1 VPAIDLERPAR
12 RRRAE
17 AAWRAFVEGGGA
29 EGVDAELARSWARAR
44 DVYRVDPALARAPLL
59 PPDDLA
65 IRRARDELFEL
76 AAPIL
81 SGFGGRI
88 VESGDALA
96 FLDADGWILTVA
108 GDPRTLERLAGVGFR
123 PGGGWREEQVGTSA
137 PGTALA
143 EGRPVAVLASEH
155 YLAALHPWAT
165 SAAPIV
171 APGRDAPAAVVALA
185 GPWETHGAQAL
196 VAATA
201 VATLVEERLRAVA
214 TLRAEVIRYALRAA
228 RDAGDA
234 LVAVDARGRLLAAND
249 AARRAGLT
257 DGGDLPEA
265 ARERL
270 VLRLAARG
278 AGAED
283 EFVLRW
289 PGAGEEARAVGS
301 PVLHEGRAVGAILRM
316 AAGAAPRGATPAPP
330 THRVRAQPQT
340 ARYRFEDI
348 VGASPRL
355 RAAVELATL
364 AARNDLPVVL
374 HGESGTG
381 KELFAHG
388 IHAAS
393 PRATGPFVVL
403 NCGAMPATL
412 IEAELFGYDAGTFT
426 GGQREGKAG
435 KVEQAHGGTLFL
447 DEVSDLPPQ
456 AQTALLRVLQESEVV
471 RLGGGLRQV
480 DVRVVAATNRRLAD
494 EVAAGRFRQDLYFRL
509 HVLAVEVPPLRDREG
524 DVPLLARAFLGE
536 AEARLGR
543 GGLSFSGEALAL
555 LAGHPWPGNV
565 RELRNVVLRA
575 AMIASGTTVKPADVA
590 FDAVGGGPG
599 AAAVPAPA
607 SPSPSP
613 SQGAPAAEAL
623 GAVVE
628 AEVADADGGEGERD
642 ELVAALAAC
651 RWNIARTAS
660 SLGISR
666 MTLYRRLRRFGIT
679 K

>member
-1 VPAIDLERPAR
+1 MDLERPAR
-12 RRRAE
+12 RRRADV
-17 AAWRAFVEGGGA
+17 AWRAFVSGGAA
-29 EGVDAELARSWARAR
+29 EGVDPDVARSWARAR
-44 DVYRVDPALARAPLL
+44 DVYRVDPALDRAPLL

-65 IRRARDELFEL
+65 IRRDRDEVFEA

-81 SGFGGRI
+81 TGFGARI
-88 VESGDALA
+88 VDSGDALA
-96 FLDADGWILTVA
+96 FFDADGWLLSVA
-108 GDPRTLERLAGVGFR
+108 GDPRSLERLAAVGFR
-123 PGGGWREEQVGTSA
+123 PGGGWREEQVGTAA

-143 EGRPVAVLASEH
+143 ERRPAALAGPEH

-165 SAAPIV
+165 SAAPV
-171 APGRDAPAAVVALA
+171 LAPGRDEPAAVVALA
-185 GPWETHGAQAL
+185 GPWETHDAQAL
-196 VAATA
+196 VAVTA
-201 VATLVEERLRAVA
+201 IASIVEERLRAVA
-214 TLRAEVIRYALRAA
+214 ALRAEVIRYALRAA

-234 LVAVDARGRLLAAND
+234 LVAVDGRGRLLAAND

-257 DGGDLPEA
+257 DGVELPEG

-270 VLRLAARG
+270 VVRLAARG

-283 EFVLRW
+283 EFALRW
-289 PGAGEEARAVGS
+289 PGAGEEGRAVGS
-301 PVLHEGRAVGAILRM
+301 PVLHEGRAVGAILRV
-316 AAGAAPRGATPAPP
+316 AAGPAPRAPAPP
-330 THRVRAQPQT
+330 PQRARPQQQA
-340 ARYRFEDI
+340 ARYGFEDI
-348 VGASPRL
+348 VGTSPRL

-393 PRATGPFVVL
+393 PRAAGPFVVL

-426 GGQREGKAG
+426 GGRREGKAG

-480 DVRVVAATNRRLAD
+480 DVRVVAATNRRLSD

-509 HVLAVEVPPLRDREG
+509 HVLAVEVPPLRDRDG

-543 GGLSFSGEALAL
+543 TGLSFSDEALAL

-575 AMIASGTTVKPADVA
+575 AMVAAGPVVRPGDVA
-590 FDAVGGGPG
+590 FDAVG
-599 AAAVPAPA
+599 AAA
-607 SPSPSP
+607 
-613 SQGAPAAEAL
+613 GAPAAPPQEPGIEEPA
-623 GAVVE
+623 ASEVDVV
-628 AEVADADGGEGERD
+628 DADGGEGERE
-642 ELVAALAAC
+642 ELVAALEAC